1 MLRKKIRMQWPLF
14 LIIGFITLVYAP
26 AAFILLHSHE
36 ADIAF
41 TQKELRGLAD
51 YNDVVEQYF
60 ILHQTHDVRNLTTKF
75 LQEKSPEFAELSK
88 TIRNVIRDIGDSSN
102 LILDPQIHSYY
113 AMDIL
118 FHYLPLL
125 VEHVELY
132 SRDRLSLI
140 DVPYHM
146 DGLQHAIHIIAQINS
161 PYQPALANSYAS
173 IEKLLLSP
181 RPSALSVR
189 EAQSLFVS
197 LQTMQQAAGHLLQG
211 LLEQRLSDQQ
221 LQYRIVI
228 SIVVLVYLVLMAL
241 ILFAARNY
249 VGRREIELARE
260 RQSLILRL
268 EEKNSELEKFSYA
281 AAHDLKEPVRTM
293 RSFTMLLAEEMGEG
307 LSAAAG
313 NYIHILKSTAK
324 RAERMINDLLNYSN
338 IGNETQAMERC
349 DVAEEIDAVLQD
361 LQSRIDEKKAKV
373 TVGEMPQIDT
383 VPSMFRRVI
392 LNLVD
397 NAIKYRKE
405 GAQPEIDISAS
416 PLLEGWQFCVRDNG
430 IGIAR
435 EHLQKVFEPFR
446 RLHSRHSSE
455 GNGIGLTSCKKII
468 EQLGG
473 RIWLESQPEHG
484 TTVYFVIPAK
494 R

>member
-1 MLRKKIRMQWPLF
+1 MQWPLF

-41 TQKELRGLAD
+41 TQKELGGLDD

-60 ILHQTHDVRNLTTKF
+60 ILHQTRDVRKLSTRFAQANT
-75 LQEKSPEFAELSK
+75 PEFSELSK
-88 TIRNVIRDIGDSSN
+88 TIRNIIRDIGDTSN
-102 LILDPQIHSYY
+102 LILDPQINSYY

-118 FHYLPLL
+118 FHYVPLF

-132 SRDRLSLI
+132 SQNQQSLN

-146 DGLQHAIHIIAQINS
+146 DRLQHAIQLIARVDS
-161 PYQPALANSYAS
+161 PYQSALANSYTA

-181 RPSALSVR
+181 RSSALGVQ
-189 EAQSLFVS
+189 EAQGLFVS
-197 LQTMQQAAGHLLQG
+197 LQNMRQAAGHLLQD
-211 LLEQRLSDQQ
+211 LLEKRLRDQQ
-221 LQYRIVI
+221 LQYRIVV
-228 SIVVLVYLVLMAL
+228 SIVVSVYLALMAL

-249 VGRREIELARE
+249 VGKREIELARE

-293 RSFTMLLAEEMGEG
+293 RSFTMLLAEEMGAE

-361 LQSRIDEKKAKV
+361 LQSRIDEKEAKI

-397 NAIKYRKE
+397 NAIKYQRE
-405 GAQPEIDISAS
+405 GVLPEIDISAS

-446 RLHSRHSSE
+446 RLHSHHGSE

-473 RIWLESQPEHG
+473 RIWLESQPEQG